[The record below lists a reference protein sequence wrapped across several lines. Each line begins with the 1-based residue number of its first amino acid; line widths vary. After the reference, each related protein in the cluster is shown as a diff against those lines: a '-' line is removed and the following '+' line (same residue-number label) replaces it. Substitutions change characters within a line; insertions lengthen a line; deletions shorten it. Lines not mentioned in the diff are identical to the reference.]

1 MFQSDYLNTM
11 KNYDFYFPL
20 FRLKLEKLKAEADQL
35 QDLFDFSPLANTN
48 DLLTRV
54 LLEFKK
60 VVLSSEEDEQVRE
73 AAINMPPDTKEL
85 LRYHH
90 TL

>member
-1 MFQSDYLNTM
+1 M
-11 KNYDFYFPL
+11 KNYDFYFTL

-35 QDLFDFSPLANTN
+35 QDLFDFSPL

-54 LLEFKK
+54 LLEFRK

-90 TL
+90 TLRRRKNV